1 MNSEQKSS
9 SGMLEQEIFV
19 GALAK
24 TNTDTRA
31 AFLDAACGE
40 DNKLRDRIEAL
51 LREQA
56 KADDFLEATV
66 VAAPGGEAAR
76 RGPGVT
82 VVIPATEKAGD
93 RIGRYKILQQIG
105 EGGCGVV
112 YMAEQEERWTPI
124 FRPRVS
130 FDFCRFA
137 VDKKEQ
143 TYESKTETTQ
153 CGLQGQSGI
162 RSPGGA

>member
-56 KADDFLEATV
+56 KAGDFLEANWRRRLRSSV
-66 VAAPGGEAAR
+66 HGRAGGTGSPP
-76 RGPGVT
+76 RG
-82 VVIPATEKAGD
+82 AQGD
-93 RIGRYKILQQIG
+93 
-105 EGGCGVV
+105 
-112 YMAEQEERWTPI
+112 
-124 FRPRVS
+124 
-130 FDFCRFA
+130 
-137 VDKKEQ
+137 
-143 TYESKTETTQ
+143 
-153 CGLQGQSGI
+153 
-162 RSPGGA
+162 